1 MIKTK
6 MKSLINNKYL
16 LFLFRIVLAIIFIYA
31 GIKKISDPGGF
42 SNSINNYKILPIS
55 FVNLFAITLPWIELI
70 TGILL
75 LFGIKVKENSFI
87 ISVILLVFIIAILI
101 SLIRGLNIDCGCF
114 GTVSGTKI
122 GVYKIIEDLV
132 LLILGL
138 ILIKFD
144 SDFFSLL
151 KKTKS

>member
-16 LFLFRIVLAIIFIYA
+16 LFLFRIVLAMIFIYA
-31 GIKKISDPGGF
+31 GMEKISDTNGF
-42 SNSINNYKILPIS
+42 SISINNYKILPLFS
-55 FVNLFAITLPWIELI
+55 VNIFAITLPWLELT

-87 ISVILLVFIIAILI
+87 ISVLLIIFIIAISI

-122 GVYKIIEDLV
+122 GVNKIIEDLV
-132 LLILGL
+132 LLLLGV

-144 SDFFSLL
+144 SEFLSLV
-151 KKTKS
+151 KKSKH

>member
-16 LFLFRIVLAIIFIYA
+16 LFLFRIVLAMIFIYA
-31 GIKKISDPGGF
+31 GMEKISDTNGF
-42 SNSINNYKILPIS
+42 SISINNYKILPL
-55 FVNLFAITLPWIELI
+55 FLVNIFAITLPWLELT

-87 ISVILLVFIIAILI
+87 ISVLLIIFIIVISI

-122 GVYKIIEDLV
+122 GVYKIVEDLV
-132 LLILGL
+132 LLLLGV

-144 SDFFSLL
+144 SEFLSLV
-151 KKTKS
+151 KKSKH

>member
-16 LFLFRIVLAIIFIYA
+16 LFLFRIVLAMIFIYA
-31 GIKKISDPGGF
+31 GMEKISDTNGF
-42 SNSINNYKILPIS
+42 SISINNYKILPL
-55 FVNLFAITLPWIELI
+55 FLVNIFAITLPWLELT

-87 ISVILLVFIIAILI
+87 ISVLLIIFIIAISI

-122 GVYKIIEDLV
+122 GVNKIIEDLV
-132 LLILGL
+132 LLLLGV

-144 SDFFSLL
+144 SEFLSLV
-151 KKTKS
+151 KKSKH

>member
-1 MIKTK
+1 
-6 MKSLINNKYL
+6 
-16 LFLFRIVLAIIFIYA
+16 LFRIVLAIIFIYA

>member
-31 GIKKISDPGGF
+31 GMEKISDTNGF
-42 SNSINNYKILPIS
+42 SISINNYKILPL
-55 FVNLFAITLPWIELI
+55 FLVNIFAITLPWLELT

-87 ISVILLVFIIAILI
+87 ISVLLIIFIIAISI

-122 GVYKIIEDLV
+122 GVNKIIEDLV
-132 LLILGL
+132 LLLLGV

-144 SDFFSLL
+144 SEFLSLV
-151 KKTKS
+151 KKSKH

>member
-1 MIKTK
+1 

-16 LFLFRIVLAIIFIYA
+16 LFLFRIVLAMIFIYA
-31 GIKKISDPGGF
+31 GMEKISDTNGF
-42 SNSINNYKILPIS
+42 SISINNYKILPL
-55 FVNLFAITLPWIELI
+55 FLVNIFAITLPWLELT

-87 ISVILLVFIIAILI
+87 ISVLLIIFIIAISI

-122 GVYKIIEDLV
+122 GVNKIIEDLV
-132 LLILGL
+132 LLLLGV

-144 SDFFSLL
+144 SEFLSLV
-151 KKTKS
+151 KKSKH

>member
-16 LFLFRIVLAIIFIYA
+16 LFLFRIVLAMIFIYA
-31 GIKKISDPGGF
+31 GMEKISDTNGF
-42 SNSINNYKILPIS
+42 SISINNYKILPL
-55 FVNLFAITLPWIELI
+55 FLVNIFAITLPWLELT

-87 ISVILLVFIIAILI
+87 ISVLLIIFIIAISI

-122 GVYKIIEDLV
+122 GVYKIVEDLV
-132 LLILGL
+132 LLLLGV

-144 SDFFSLL
+144 SEFLSLV
-151 KKTKS
+151 KKSKH